1 MCRAPNNIGLSLV
14 VLVPAK
20 KNPFVG
26 VMASKANL
34 VVLMH
39 CNSCGNPFPAGSTC
53 ECSSIQRLASRVGE
67 LERRLLSLEMLYKS
81 KAVAEEQQAKE
92 EPVKEE
98 KEVKVRASTKS
109 KK

>member
-1 MCRAPNNIGLSLV
+1 MEAL
-14 VLVPAK
+14 
-20 KNPFVG
+20 
-26 VMASKANL
+26 VMA
-34 VVLMH
+34 METGQMRI
-39 CNSCGNPFPAGSTC
+39 CGSCGKTVSIREMCQCSTP
-53 ECSSIQRLASRVGE
+53 QQMALRVGE